1 MRPLNE
7 AEASQEKDE
16 EERITRYV
24 RRVVVV
30 GLLLFAL
37 CVLISFALIWTDNY
51 LGLYIF
57 IGLFLFALLAYV
69 YWGYWKLGMKGREGQ

>member
-1 MRPLNE
+1 VR
-7 AEASQEKDE
+7 DE
-16 EERITRYV
+16 EEKITRYV

-57 IGLFLFALLAYV
+57 TGLFLFALLAYV
-69 YWGYWKLGMKGREGQ
+69 FWGGWKLGMKARKGQ